1 MEKNKKL
8 DINAGIK
15 ITENNKHATSKS
27 YELLKFDSFNS
38 QMNIDGNIKP
48 FKNGKT
54 PELLASFSKNPR
66 LARGLMEHLIK
77 QKKEVLFVDKNNVTH
92 KINSIEEISKLDMG
106 LLDAEISFSKTVAK
120 NKKDNTF
127 HLKMRIVNEWNKH
140 VAPKP
145 LSTHN
150 ELFIFNNTQEDKEPI
165 DNIQY
170 QQMIKEHIFKLL
182 KNRYL
187 INILYVP
194 EGVGVFHHIKDFYK
208 DEIFT
213 GMVSKD
219 NLEEKVSTSI
229 ENIYLDC
236 MMVEDIDIDIKNIES
251 CKQIIIVK
259 NLDKY
264 SGRNENFY
272 IKYDSSNLYPSLL
285 NRGVFFD
292 EDYKKN
298 IKEIPTEEEF
308 KKRAWELKEQKGIK
322 LTAALN
328 ELSMQYGYSCFNA
341 IKPNLSKHVEE

>member
-8 DINAGIK
+8 DINDSIK

-27 YELLKFDSFNS
+27 YELLKFDS
-38 QMNIDGNIKP
+38 IDGNIKP

-77 QKKEVLFVDKNNVTH
+77 QKKEVVFVDKNNVTH
-92 KINSIEEISKLDMG
+92 HINSIEELSKLDMG
-106 LLDAEISFSKTVAK
+106 LLDAEISFSKTVVK
-120 NKKDNTF
+120 NKNDITCHF
-127 HLKMRIVNEWNKH
+127 KMKMVNEWGKL
-140 VAPKP
+140 
-145 LSTHN
+145 LSPEPFLTGN
-150 ELFIFNNTQEDKEPI
+150 ELFFFNNSREDKEPLDAI
-165 DNIQY
+165 EY

-194 EGVGVFHHIKDFYK
+194 QGVGVYHHIKDFYK
-208 DEIFT
+208 DELFT
-213 GMVSKD
+213 YTVLKD

-236 MMVEDIDIDIKNIES
+236 MMVEDIDIDIKIIES
-251 CKQIIIVK
+251 CKQVIIVK
-259 NLDKY
+259 NLNKY

-272 IKYDSSNLYPSLL
+272 IKDNYSFLDISPSSLAY
-285 NRGVFFD
+285 FD
-292 EDYKKN
+292 EEYKKSN
-298 IKEIPTEEEF
+298 KEIPTEEEF
-308 KKRAWELKEQKGIK
+308 KKRAWELKEEKGIK

-328 ELSMQYGYSCFNA
+328 ELSKQYGYSCFNA
-341 IKPNLSKHVEE
+341 IKPQLLKK